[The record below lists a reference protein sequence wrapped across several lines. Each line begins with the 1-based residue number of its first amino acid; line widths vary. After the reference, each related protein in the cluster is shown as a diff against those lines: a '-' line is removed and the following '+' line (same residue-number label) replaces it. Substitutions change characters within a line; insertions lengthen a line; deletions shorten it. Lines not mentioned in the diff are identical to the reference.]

1 MSDKKQIFRSLAMV
15 TQLGLSVMTPIF
27 MCIFAGYCIDTH
39 FGTKTILFFLLVGA
53 AAGGRCGYQ
62 MAKMTVLAGEK
73 EEKRKLEEQRK
84 EYEANPRYQ
93 KVSKPKKLSH
103 VNAAHNQKEKD
114 KTI

>member
-27 MCIFAGYCIDTH
+27 MCIFAGYCIDTY
-39 FGTKTILFFLLVGA
+39 FGTKTILFFLLLGV

-73 EEKRKLEEQRK
+73 EEQRRLEEQKK
-84 EYEANPRYQ
+84 EHEANPKYQ
-93 KVSKPKKLSH
+93 AVNRPKTPSRVKTA
-103 VNAAHNQKEKD
+103 NCQKEKD
-114 KTI
+114 E